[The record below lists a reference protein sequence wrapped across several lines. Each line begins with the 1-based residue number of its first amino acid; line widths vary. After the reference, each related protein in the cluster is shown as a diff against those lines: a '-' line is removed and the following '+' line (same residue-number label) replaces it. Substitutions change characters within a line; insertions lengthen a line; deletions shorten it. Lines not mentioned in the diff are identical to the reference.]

1 MKAIFKFP
9 FATVL
14 IIAFIWLHSA
24 MPASESSA
32 ESGFF
37 LSLIESVM
45 GSGVITEH
53 LLRKAAHF
61 TEYMLLGIA
70 AGYDARCLEAK
81 GFFSVVLPMYVCL
94 FTAVADESIQLFSA
108 GRSSLLTD
116 VWIDHSGS
124 LTGIAIA
131 FIILKLY
138 RRYTKTSQV

>member
-37 LSLIESVM
+37 LSLIESVI

-70 AGYDARCLEAK
+70 AVYDARRLGAK
-81 GFFSVVLPMYVCL
+81 GFFSAILPMYVCL

-131 FIILKLY
+131 FIVLKLY